1 MHHAGHDAGIAH
13 RENAPGMSTA
23 ATGTSPVARGSARQ
37 RVKRLELEQFFAD
50 ISSRM
55 GSADTPSAQVSSRP
69 PVDQFELE
77 QFFASVGHRE
87 ELAEKRQ
94 RRFDKRRASGFNVF
108 DLIDPDE
115 TKLSEVLASLLDPE
129 GSHGQSDLFLRL
141 LFKQLG
147 LGSVAKLTAA
157 ATVQCE
163 APTHGIEKYRR
174 RMDVFVEAGLLL
186 AIENKVDSLDQ
197 KDQVKHYLEHLQHC
211 TGEGSGEKS
220 VLIYLTPNGRRPDS
234 LDRVQCDEAESS
246 GSLQCWSYQVELRAW
261 LEVCRQQCAAKKIQ
275 DFLCDF
281 ITYIESHLKRE
292 PVTSDEEEADEN

>member
-1 MHHAGHDAGIAH
+1 
-13 RENAPGMSTA
+13 MSATA
-23 ATGTSPVARGSARQ
+23 TVASPVARGSLFQ
-37 RVKRLELEQFFAD
+37 PVKRRELERFFTD
-50 ISSRM
+50 
-55 GSADTPSAQVSSRP
+55 VSSRLGMAETP
-69 PVDQFELE
+69 LVRGSSRSPTATSELK
-77 QFFASVGHRE
+77 QFFTAASHQVE
-87 ELAEKRQ
+87 IQ

-115 TKLSEVLASLLDPE
+115 TKLSEVLAGLLDSE
-129 GSHGQSDLFLRL
+129 GSHGQGDLFLRL

-147 LGSVAKLTAA
+147 LGSVAKPTAA

-211 TGEGSGEKS
+211 TRGSGEKS

-261 LEVCRQQCAAKKIQ
+261 LEVCRQQCAAQKIQ

-281 ITYIESHLKRE
+281 IAYIESHLKRE